1 MVKTHEEAVEE
12 SRDVLLRAIG
22 EPEDLTFVRLY
33 GNKGDELIYAGTRQ
47 LLARRFYREVGVR
60 ELDGISGHTAMVA
73 GCGGWCGPYH
83 DMVKH
88 LPVIEAKFE
97 RVIIMPSSF
106 DVSVASVRSALATTR
121 ALVFARERKSLDDIC
136 QLCDAKI
143 AYDCA
148 FFFDYRPYLR
158 DGDGCLMAYRTDAE
172 SALGATPESNND
184 ISMSCSS
191 LDEWLWT
198 IARYALVKTDRA
210 HVMIAAALLGKSVD
224 YWTSS
229 YHKVPAIA
237 DYSLKSFPVRRIEPK
252 SLLKSLHEWIDIEG
266 FAWTWPQK
274 PCSRSLEAL
283 TKPVRLPSFP
293 GFTRGFVRAS

>member
-1 MVKTHEEAVEE
+1 MQKSHEKAVED

-22 EPEDLTFVRLY
+22 EPEDLTFIRLY

-47 LLARRFYREVGVR
+47 LLARRFYKEVGVR
-60 ELDGISGHTAMVA
+60 DLGGVSGHTAVVA

-83 DMVKH
+83 DMVKR
-88 LPVIEAKFE
+88 LPVIETKFE

-106 DVSVASVRSALATTR
+106 DVSVPSVRSTLATTK
-121 ALVFARERKSLDDIC
+121 AIVFARERKSFDDIC
-136 QLCDAKI
+136 RLCDANI

-158 DGDGCLMAYRTDAE
+158 HGEGSLVTYRTDEE
-172 SALGATPESNND
+172 SVLSLIPQSNHD
-184 ISMSCSS
+184 ISKSCSS

-198 IARYALVKTDRA
+198 IARHAVVKTDRA
-210 HVMIAAALLGKSVD
+210 HVMIAAALLGKVVD

-237 DYSLKSFPVRRIEPK
+237 EYSLKSFPVRRIEPEK
-252 SLLKSLHEWIDIEG
+252 QFKI
-266 FAWTWPQK
+266 
-274 PCSRSLEAL
+274 
-283 TKPVRLPSFP
+283 
-293 GFTRGFVRAS
+293 AS

>member
-1 MVKTHEEAVEE
+1 MQKSHEDAVED
-12 SRDVLLRAIG
+12 SRSVLQRAIG

-47 LLARRFYREVGVR
+47 LLARRFYKEVSVR
-60 ELDGISGHTAMVA
+60 DLGTVSGHTALVA

-88 LPVIEAKFE
+88 LPAIESKFE

-106 DVSVASVRSALATTR
+106 DVSVPSVRSTLAATK
-121 ALVFARERKSLDDIC
+121 ALVFARERKSFEDIRR
-136 QLCDAKI
+136 LCDAKI

-158 DGDGCLMAYRTDAE
+158 HGEGCLVSYRTDEE
-172 SALGATPESNND
+172 SVLSVIPESNHD
-184 ISMSCSS
+184 ISKSCSS

-198 IARYALVKTDRA
+198 IARHAVVKTDRA

-229 YHKVPAIA
+229 YHKVPSIA
-237 DYSLKSFPVRRIEPK
+237 DYALKPFPVRRIEPEK
-252 SLLKSLHEWIDIEG
+252 TI
-266 FAWTWPQK
+266 
-274 PCSRSLEAL
+274 RM
-283 TKPVRLPSFP
+283 
-293 GFTRGFVRAS
+293 AS

>member
-1 MVKTHEEAVEE
+1 MQKSHEEAVEH

-22 EPEDLTFVRLY
+22 EPEDLTFIRLY

-47 LLARRFYREVGVR
+47 LLARRFYKEVSVR
-60 ELDGISGHTAMVA
+60 ELDGVSGHTAVVA

-88 LPVIEAKFE
+88 LPVIETKFE

-106 DVSVASVRSALATTR
+106 DVSVPSVRSTLATTK
-121 ALVFARERKSLDDIC
+121 ALVFARERESFDAVC
-136 QLCDAKI
+136 RLCDAKI

-158 DGDGCLMAYRTDAE
+158 HGEGCLVSCRTDAE
-172 SALGATPESNND
+172 SVLSVIPEGNHD
-184 ISMSCSS
+184 ISRSCST

-198 IARYALVKTDRA
+198 IARHAVVQTDRA
-210 HVMIAAALLGKSVD
+210 HVMIAGALLGKAVD

-229 YHKVPAIA
+229 YHKVPSIA
-237 DYSLKSFPVRRIEPK
+237 DYALKSFPVRRIEQEK
-252 SLLKSLHEWIDIEG
+252 QFK
-266 FAWTWPQK
+266 T
-274 PCSRSLEAL
+274 
-283 TKPVRLPSFP
+283 
-293 GFTRGFVRAS
+293 AS

>member
-1 MVKTHEEAVEE
+1 MQNSHEEAVED

-22 EPEDLTFVRLY
+22 EPENLTFIRLY

-47 LLARRFYREVGVR
+47 LLARRFYKEVSVR
-60 ELDGISGHTAMVA
+60 DLDGVSGHTALVA

-88 LPVIEAKFE
+88 LPAIETKFE
-97 RVIIMPSSF
+97 RVIVMPSSF
-106 DVSVASVRSALATTR
+106 DVSVPSVRSTLATTK
-121 ALVFARERKSLDDIC
+121 ALVFARERKSFDAISG
-136 QLCDAKI
+136 LCDAKI

-158 DGDGCLMAYRTDAE
+158 QGEGCLVSYRTDEE
-172 SALGATPESNND
+172 SVLSVIPEGNHD
-184 ISMSCSS
+184 ISRSCGS

-198 IARYALVKTDRA
+198 IARHAVVKTDRA
-210 HVMIAAALLGKSVD
+210 HVMIAAALLGKVVD

-237 DYSLKSFPVRRIEPK
+237 DYALKSFPVRRIEPEK
-252 SLLKSLHEWIDIEG
+252 AI
-266 FAWTWPQK
+266 
-274 PCSRSLEAL
+274 RM
-283 TKPVRLPSFP
+283 
-293 GFTRGFVRAS
+293 AS